1 MNLVSTTNTPLATG
15 IYSTT
20 GLVAIRVIQFLP
32 SFSKEKMRE
41 NLIYALKKRNELR
54 KITNAYRILH
64 GENDFFPG
72 VTIDRLNTTWVVR
85 IYSSS
90 LLVYGRWLVWN
101 LFDLCKNSKLGEPQP
116 KRILFDPPEKT
127 GEDKIDFKKRIRRTI
142 PKRLLPPK
150 DYGEE
155 NDNPRKTELILQK
168 KKQNIPYKRKS
179 IT

>member
-1 MNLVSTTNTPLATG
+1 
-15 IYSTT
+15 
-20 GLVAIRVIQFLP
+20 
-32 SFSKEKMRE
+32 MRE

-72 VTIDRLNTTWVVR
+72 ITIDRLNTTWVVR

-101 LFDLCKNSKLGEPQP
+101 LFDICKNSKLGEPQP

-127 GEDKIDFKKRIRRTI
+127 GEDKIGFKK
-142 PKRLLPPK
+142 K
-150 DYGEE
+150 DPADHSQTFTPSKLDKS
-155 NDNPRKTELILQK
+155 NFNQNLTSK
-168 KKQNIPYKRKS
+168 KSNFKKISSSETLEKKF
-179 IT
+179 